1 VEPKFITDVNV
12 GKLGKWLRLMGYDTL
27 FFDEHDDG
35 LMVKAAIAQG
45 RIVLT
50 KDSEFMKRRA
60 ISTGKVKAVLISSDR
75 PEQQLSTIISTLK
88 LTDEYRPF
96 TRCLECN
103 AELVSRDRRDV
114 KGSVPARVYEK
125 HDQYM
130 QCPSCG
136 RIYWRGTH
144 WQAMSG
150 KLSRLALSQQE
161 KKGEDL

>member
-1 VEPKFITDVNV
+1 MEPKFITDVNV

-50 KDSEFMKRRA
+50 KDSEFMKRRS
-60 ISTGKVKAVLISSDR
+60 ITTGKVKAILISSDS
-75 PEQQLSTIISTLK
+75 PEQQLSDIINTLK
-88 LTDEYRPF
+88 LTGEYRPF

-103 AELVSRDRRDV
+103 AELVNRDRNEV
-114 KGSVPARVYEK
+114 KGSVPERVYEK
-125 HDQYM
+125 HEQYM

-136 RIYWRGTH
+136 RIYWKGTH

-150 KLSRLALSQQE
+150 KLSRLASLQQE

>member
-1 VEPKFITDVNV
+1 MEPKFITDVNV

-60 ISTGKVKAVLISSDR
+60 ITTGKVKAILVSSDR
-75 PEQQLSTIISTLK
+75 PDQQLSTVLSALK
-88 LTDEYRPF
+88 LDKGYRPF

-103 AELVSRDRRDV
+103 SLLVSREKSEV
-114 KGSVPARVYEK
+114 EGLVPPRVYDK

-136 RIYWRGTH
+136 RIYWKGTH

-150 KLSRLALSQQE
+150 KLSRLVPAAQE
-161 KKGEDL
+161 QKGEAP

>member
-1 VEPKFITDVNV
+1 MEPKFITDVNV

-60 ISTGKVKAVLISSDR
+60 ITTGKVKAVLISSDS

-103 AELVSRDRRDV
+103 VELVSRDRKEI

-130 QCPSCG
+130 QCPSCR
-136 RIYWRGTH
+136 RIYWKGTH
-144 WQAMSG
+144 WQAMSR
-150 KLSRLALSQQE
+150 KLSQLALSGKE
-161 KKGEDL
+161 KKGENL

>member
-1 VEPKFITDVNV
+1 MEPKFITDVNV

-27 FFDEHDDG
+27 FFDGQDDG

-45 RIVLT
+45 RIILT

-60 ISTGKVKAVLISSDR
+60 ISKGRVRAILITSDR
-75 PEQQLSTIISTLK
+75 PDEQLSTVIEVLK
-88 LTDEYRPF
+88 LDKCYRPF

-103 AELVSRDRRDV
+103 SLLENRSKHDV
-114 KGSVPARVYEK
+114 QGSVPPRVYDR

-136 RIYWRGTH
+136 RIYWKGTH
-144 WQAMSG
+144 WKAMSG
-150 KLSRLALSQQE
+150 KLNKLASSGRE
-161 KKGEDL
+161 NKGEDL

>member
-27 FFDEHDDG
+27 FFDEQDDG

-45 RIVLT
+45 RIILT

-60 ISTGKVKAVLISSDR
+60 ISTGRVKAVLVGSDR
-75 PEQQLSTIISTLK
+75 PDQQLSTVINTLE
-88 LTDEYRPF
+88 LTKEYRPF
-96 TRCLECN
+96 TRCLKCN
-103 AELVSRDRRDV
+103 SMLISRSKHEV
-114 KGSVPARVYEK
+114 EGSVPERVYEK
-125 HDQYM
+125 QEQYM
-130 QCPSCG
+130 QCPSCR
-136 RIYWRGTH
+136 RIYWKGTH

-150 KLSRLALSQQE
+150 KLSRLASAQQE

>member
-1 VEPKFITDVNV
+1 MEPKFITDVNV

-27 FFDEHDDG
+27 FFDEQDDG

-45 RIVLT
+45 RIILT

-60 ISTGKVKAVLISSDR
+60 ISTGRVKAVLVSSDR
-75 PEQQLSTIISTLK
+75 PDQQLSTVINTLQ
-88 LTDEYRPF
+88 LTKQYRPF

-103 AELVSRDRRDV
+103 SALVSRDKSEV
-114 KGSVPARVYEK
+114 KGSVPERVYEK

-136 RIYWRGTH
+136 RIYWKGTH

-150 KLSRLALSQQE
+150 KLRRLASLQQE